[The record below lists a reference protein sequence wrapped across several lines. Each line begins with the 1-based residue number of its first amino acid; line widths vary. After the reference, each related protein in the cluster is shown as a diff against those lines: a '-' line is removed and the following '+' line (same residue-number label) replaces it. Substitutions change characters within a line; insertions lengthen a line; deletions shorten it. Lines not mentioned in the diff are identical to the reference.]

1 VLPLHV
7 RPPKLLPH
15 RALFEMSAG
24 EVDGVD
30 VLMLE
35 GVVLEMRIVLLRLD
49 DDRQDPKAD

>member
-1 VLPLHV
+1 
-7 RPPKLLPH
+7 
-15 RALFEMSAG
+15 MSAG